1 MKKIYTLLLI
11 CFAFSAHSQDTL
23 NILQYNLLNYGNYTS
38 YCTTE
43 NNNHESKDAWIRTII
58 DYELPDIFTVNE
70 ISSFEFYHSRI
81 LTNVLNTSGR
91 TYYRKAG
98 IANIAASYLT
108 NMLYYNNDKLEL
120 KSYEVVQS
128 NTRDIDLFTLY
139 YKSSALAQGD
149 TIFIHCLVAHLKAGN
164 TDADAATR
172 AIMTDN
178 MISYLQSNKEPGN
191 YLFMGDLN
199 TYTSAELCYQ
209 QVTDATAADFRFF
222 DPVAKPGNWNNSSAF
237 AAWHTQSV
245 TTSSNG
251 CQSYG
256 GMDDRFDH
264 VLATAQ
270 IINGSMGL
278 KYIDGSYHAVGQDG
292 QHFNKSITDS
302 PINNSVPAEV
312 LTALFNN
319 SDHLPV
325 RLKLEVNAGSAGGIN
340 SQSIF
345 SNAGIY
351 LVSQEMANL
360 FLTTENETQ
369 IQVSVFSMTGQLI
382 KSEQMNLRR
391 GRNERPLEIGN
402 LKKGV
407 YIIRIADSWGRM
419 ASLKMV
425 K

>member
-1 MKKIYTLLLI
+1 MKKIFTLLLV
-11 CFAFSAHSQDTL
+11 CFAFTAQSQDTL
-23 NILQYNLLNYGNYTS
+23 KILQYNLLNYGNYTS

-43 NNNHESKDAWIRTII
+43 NNSHETKDAWIRTII

-70 ISSFEFYHSRI
+70 ISSFEFYHTRI
-81 LTNVLNTSGR
+81 LTNVLNTNGR
-91 TYYRKAG
+91 TFYRKAS
-98 IANIAASYLT
+98 IANIAASYLV
-108 NMLYYNNDKLEL
+108 NMLFYNNEKLEL
-120 KSYEVVQS
+120 KSYEVAQS

-164 TDADAATR
+164 TAGDATTR
-172 AIMTDN
+172 AVMTDN

-199 TYTSAELCYQ
+199 TYTSEEICYQ
-209 QVTDATAADFRFF
+209 QVTDATAANFRFF
-222 DPVAKPGNWNNSSAF
+222 DPIAKPGDWNNSSAF

-251 CQSYG
+251 CQSFG

-264 VLATAQ
+264 ILATVQ
-270 IINGSMGL
+270 IINGSKGL
-278 KYIDGSYHAVGQDG
+278 KYIEDTYQAVGQDG
-292 QHFNKSITDS
+292 RHFNKSITDS

-325 RLKLEVNAGSAGGIN
+325 RLKLEVNTGSAGGIN
-340 SQSIF
+340 SQAIF
-345 SNAGIY
+345 RNAGIY
-351 LVSQEMANL
+351 LVSQEMAHL
-360 FLTTENETQ
+360 FVTSENDTPV
-369 IQVSVFSMTGQLI
+369 QVSTISMTGQLI
-382 KSEQMNLRR
+382 KTEQMNLNR
-391 GRNERPLEIGN
+391 GRNELPLEIGN